1 MPRKSETTVQW
12 IQKDET
18 TFDLD
23 DMERKERWQYYTS
36 SFVRIEPTEGVNR
49 GLLHKSVLTR
59 NLPSGDMDSEEGTV
73 QRKPLVW
80 SEDLTLRICVNSS
93 RIIFK
98 EPGSEFFIYT
108 DKPLTWDSERNMAT
122 ARVRL
127 EKAEETRNERFKR
140 KWVNMSPWMKNLPL
154 DQVQKISAETRKWI
168 ADGVLPGSATA
179 SEDAQMVE

>member
-1 MPRKSETTVQW
+1 VQW
-12 IQKDET
+12 IQKDDT

-49 GLLHKSVLTR
+49 SLLHKSVLTR
-59 NLPSGDMDSEEGTV
+59 NLPSGDMESEYSAG

-108 DKPLTWDSERNMAT
+108 DKPLTWDEEKNVAAARIRLDRFEESRTERYRKKFVNMSSWMKDVPFDEVQKIT
-122 ARVRL
+122 T
-127 EKAEETRNERFKR
+127 ETRNWFDHGI
-140 KWVNMSPWMKNLPL
+140 LPGTL
-154 DQVQKISAETRKWI
+154 PSTAAP
-168 ADGVLPGSATA
+168 ADGDQS
-179 SEDAQMVE
+179 

>member
-1 MPRKSETTVQW
+1 VQW

-36 SFVRIEPTEGVNR
+36 SFVRIEPTEGVKR

-59 NLPSGDMDSEEGTV
+59 NLPAGDVESEDGTG

-93 RIIFK
+93 KIIFK

-108 DKPLTWDSERNMAT
+108 DKPLTWDAEKNVAA

-127 EKAEETRNERFKR
+127 EKPEEARNERFHK
-140 KWVNMSPWMKNLPL
+140 KFVNMSPWMKDVPFEE
-154 DQVQKISAETRKWI
+154 VQKITMETRKWI
-168 ADGVLPGSATA
+168 NDGILPGTAAPADGEQT
-179 SEDAQMVE
+179 

>member
-1 MPRKSETTVQW
+1 
-12 IQKDET
+12 
-18 TFDLD
+18 
-23 DMERKERWQYYTS
+23 MERKERWQYYTS

-59 NLPSGDMDSEEGTV
+59 NLPSGDMDSEDAAV

-98 EPGSEFFIYT
+98 EPGSEYFIYT
-108 DKPLTWDSERNMAT
+108 DKPLTWDTEKNMAT

-127 EKAEETRNERFKR
+127 EKAEESRNERFKQ
-140 KWVNMSPWMKNLPL
+140 KWVNMSPWMKDLPL
-154 DQVQKISAETRKWI
+154 DEVQKKTAETRKWI
-168 ADGVLPGSATA
+168 ADGILPGTA
-179 SEDAQMVE
+179 PAVEEAPVAE